1 MNKDNFPRL
10 MHIRHNVWDKWETV
24 VALHY
29 ECDDYHNKHYIIFSD
44 YCTMEEYEPVL
55 KDNLTINLYR
65 ARYFKEIDEDYRVY
79 ENEDA
84 VFTFF
89 NRLPYLTYMNNSY
102 DRSDFLTFDGL
113 YDLIQTYVNP
123 KKYKAFINV
132 DCDNIDPNII
142 NVQVTISGHPD
153 NDFYQIWNFSLITY
167 KSIECQGED
176 FMKFVYEVF
185 VSDKF
190 RLVKD

>member
-1 MNKDNFPRL
+1 MKMRTLF
-10 MHIRHNVWDKWETV
+10 
-24 VALHY
+24 
-29 ECDDYHNKHYIIFSD
+29 
-44 YCTMEEYEPVL
+44 
-55 KDNLTINLYR
+55 
-65 ARYFKEIDEDYRVY
+65 
-79 ENEDA
+79 
-84 VFTFF
+84 FTFF